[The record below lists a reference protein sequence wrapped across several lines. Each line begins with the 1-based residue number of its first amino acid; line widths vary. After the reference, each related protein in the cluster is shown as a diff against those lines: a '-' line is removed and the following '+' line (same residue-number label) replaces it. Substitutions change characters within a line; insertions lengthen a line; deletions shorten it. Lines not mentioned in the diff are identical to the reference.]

1 MSRHVI
7 FILRRLTNLLEN
19 NMSLHDTRYRKI
31 TTELENRIRAGV
43 YAPGAALPPRVEL
56 MAEFSVARATID
68 RCIGELRR
76 RNLVVSRHGSGTFVK
91 DELHH
96 PYRVMVIAR
105 GDIQYRLPDAWEVK
119 VMPASSLTHK
129 SEWPAMLDYDG
140 VIWFQPGR
148 EMRNAIDFLHGHV
161 PQVIINRILPGE
173 VCVSTDHRGAYYEIT
188 RERLDHLPAGQ
199 VYLLQTNE
207 VSDPT
212 AYREAGF
219 IDACRAA
226 QRFYEI
232 LTMPDEF
239 DAKLARLEQ
248 LPAEAGKPLL
258 LISTSMANTGAVMW
272 FARTRNLKWGKDIFY
287 SDFDNDLPSHCWGV
301 KVTSFIQNNSALF
314 AGAVSELEN
323 LLEGKFGGERHTLIE
338 PKRCQGDT

>member
-1 MSRHVI
+1 
-7 FILRRLTNLLEN
+7 
-19 NMSLHDTRYRKI
+19 MSLHDTRYRKI

-43 YAPGAALPPRVEL
+43 YAPGAALPARVEL

-96 PYRVMVIAR
+96 PYRVMVVSMR
-105 GDIQYRLPDAWEVK
+105 DVQHRLPDAWEVK
-119 VMPASSLTHK
+119 VVSPGTLQHK
-129 SEWPAMLDYDG
+129 SEWPVLLDYDG

-148 EMRNAIDFLHGHV
+148 EMRNAIEFLHGHV
-161 PQVIINRILPGE
+161 PQVIVNRVLPGE

-188 RERLDHLPAGQ
+188 RERLDRLPESQ
-199 VYLLQTNE
+199 VFLLQTDDM
-207 VSDPT
+207 SDPT

-226 QRFYEI
+226 QRFYEVWQ
-232 LTMPDEF
+232 MPDDFE
-239 DAKLARLEQ
+239 AKLAKLEE
-248 LPAEAGKPLL
+248 LPLNNGKPLL
-258 LISTSMANTGAVMW
+258 LISTTMANTGAVMW
-272 FARTRNLKWGKDIFY
+272 FARKNALKWGKDIFY
-287 SDFDNDLPSHCWGV
+287 SDFDNDLSAACWGV
-301 KVTSFIQNNSALF
+301 RVTSFIQNNSALF
-314 AGAVSELEN
+314 DGAVSELES
-323 LLEGKFGGERHTLIE
+323 LLEGKFSGEHHTLIF